1 MEGMSDIRNE
11 IEQRLGVFARPGA
24 KAEMAMIPIGTM
36 RRLKKNYDE
45 YLAYLHRNDPK
56 RKPMS
61 FDEFVDEHKESVEN
75 SPMFDSNQF
84 SRPSAKAAMGRA
96 EQVMRDG
103 SVHLD
108 FRAAKEWLSAASEAE
123 LRYIVQDSRAAAKA
137 NPDGKKWNYYHDL
150 AITAA
155 EMLAKRMKSSRPGA
169 KAEMAQVIP
178 QEQRKKWEKE
188 LQTLKDYT
196 AELFYDIE
204 YLRRAKKEAA
214 AQKSMEELKKT
225 NYRIKQLQ
233 EALRF
238 YAGRDYP
245 KSVTKT
251 STPSGGNWRK
261 SMERYGSKKAAV
273 MTYID
278 NGQVGQVYQDPDN
291 PKVFKAFDM
300 DGNLLGEGSEA
311 DMKRKVESL
320 NFSRPGAKATMAIT
334 PIRVTEAEYAAL
346 AARDAVSRKI
356 LGDSQYQITP
366 SDRTIRAAGD
376 AAYKTALARHNA
388 WDKAWR
394 NAPNDAARA
403 DIEARTEE
411 AESKMRVY
419 RGSRPGA
426 KAKFAETQPINQFK
440 VGQVVKVKVATGVVT
455 GTVVKRMYDSMTGGE
470 RYLVEMPSQSQ
481 SGKMEQIAVFPYQIR
496 ASRPGAK
503 STAAKDE
510 MAAPTPHKVTI
521 VDKSGT
527 ERTYMVSDRV
537 FRSIEGTK
545 KQAEA
550 RGTKPAYDDVIRLGT
565 KMGEVMEAAKP
576 EIEETEQYKAG
587 LKLMEKADKA
597 VSDKIRTLIKEGK
610 PQDLAVAIA
619 LDMKRRGEL

>member
-24 KAEMAMIPIGTM
+24 KANMAYAP
-36 RRLKKNYDE
+36 
-45 YLAYLHRNDPK
+45 
-56 RKPMS
+56 
-61 FDEFVDEHKESVEN
+61 
-75 SPMFDSNQF
+75 
-84 SRPSAKAAMGRA
+84 
-96 EQVMRDG
+96 
-103 SVHLD
+103 
-108 FRAAKEWLSAASEAE
+108 SEA
-123 LRYIVQDSRAAAKA
+123 DM
-137 NPDGKKWNYYHDL
+137 KKWTKGWTVRLPMVPDAGIRHFNSF
-150 AITAA
+150 
-155 EMLAKRMKSSRPGA
+155 EEAKRYADEKCGGFNCEIAHDGRRVASKGALSPSGSWTMHSRPGA
-169 KAEMAQVIP
+169 KAAFAALSPKSYNFDGRIWKMIPKSDDGTTWDLEYLHEYGSWVAIMRGFKGSLQDAIRVARNESKVFPKSAKKAGQEYLASRPGAKAKMAQVIP

-188 LQTLKDYT
+188 LQTLKDYS

-214 AQKSMEELKKT
+214 AQKSIEELKKN

-320 NFSRPGAKATMAIT
+320 NFSRPGAKAKFAITKDQIRSASREQLRSIEQQLMALAKSGDKNAAALLDYVEEEYNDRYRGTHSRPGAKATMAIT

-403 DIEARTEE
+403 DIEARTEA

-426 KAKFAETQPINQFK
+426 KSNMGLEDACWKGYEA
-440 VGQVVKVKVATGVVT
+440 VGMKTKDGKDVPNCVPKAT
-455 GTVVKRMYDSMTGGE
+455 
-470 RYLVEMPSQSQ
+470 
-481 SGKMEQIAVFPYQIR
+481 
-496 ASRPGAK
+496 
-503 STAAKDE
+503 
-510 MAAPTPHKVTI
+510 
-521 VDKSGT
+521 
-527 ERTYMVSDRV
+527 
-537 FRSIEGTK
+537 
-545 KQAEA
+545 
-550 RGTKPAYDDVIRLGT
+550 
-565 KMGEVMEAAKP
+565 AAKP
-576 EIEETEQYKAG
+576 EIEETEQDKAG

-610 PQDLAVAIA
+610 PQDQAVAIA

>member
-11 IEQRLGVFARPGA
+11 IEQRLGVFA
-24 KAEMAMIPIGTM
+24 
-36 RRLKKNYDE
+36 
-45 YLAYLHRNDPK
+45 
-56 RKPMS
+56 
-61 FDEFVDEHKESVEN
+61 
-75 SPMFDSNQF
+75 
-84 SRPSAKAAMGRA
+84 
-96 EQVMRDG
+96 
-103 SVHLD
+103 
-108 FRAAKEWLSAASEAE
+108 
-123 LRYIVQDSRAAAKA
+123 
-137 NPDGKKWNYYHDL
+137 
-150 AITAA
+150 
-155 EMLAKRMKSSRPGA
+155 RPGA

-214 AQKSMEELKKT
+214 AQKSIEELKKT

-311 DMKRKVESL
+311 DMKRKVELL
-320 NFSRPGAKATMAIT
+320 NFSRPGAKAAMAIT

-356 LGDSQYQITP
+356 LGDSQYQITA

-419 RGSRPGA
+419 RGSRPDA
-426 KAKFAETQPINQFK
+426 KAT
-440 VGQVVKVKVATGVVT
+440 
-455 GTVVKRMYDSMTGGE
+455 
-470 RYLVEMPSQSQ
+470 
-481 SGKMEQIAVFPYQIR
+481 
-496 ASRPGAK
+496 
-503 STAAKDE
+503 
-510 MAAPTPHKVTI
+510 
-521 VDKSGT
+521 
-527 ERTYMVSDRV
+527 
-537 FRSIEGTK
+537 
-545 KQAEA
+545 
-550 RGTKPAYDDVIRLGT
+550 
-565 KMGEVMEAAKP
+565 AAKP
-576 EIEETEQYKAG
+576 EIEETEQDKAG

-610 PQDLAVAIA
+610 PQDQAVAIA